1 MDGKRS
7 NLLKPE
13 TSNGT
18 LEYPKESFL
27 IMEGG
32 PVVMPCSLLKTNSS
46 PGFRPVNS
54 KGMDGKRSNELGPT
68 GPGPV

>member
-1 MDGKRS
+1 
-7 NLLKPE
+7 
-13 TSNGT
+13 
-18 LEYPKESFL
+18 
-27 IMEGG
+27 MEGG
-32 PVVMPCSLLKTNSS
+32 PGVMPCSLLKTNSS